1 MKKCAVPILSFF
13 FFTHGFV
20 VTPQERLSGIEKTK
34 LKSIDKKKE
43 GEDTIASLYFSNMIA
58 EIKKDNIYPKEI
70 LNHITLSLK
79 GNMIIITYRTSSL
92 SRQNKIITFA
102 EAVIDSY
109 GRLIADFSIEL

>member
-1 MKKCAVPILSFF
+1 MKKCAFPILSFF

-34 LKSIDKKKE
+34 LKNIDKKKE
-43 GEDTIASLYFSNMIA
+43 GEDTIVSLYFSNIIA
-58 EIKKDNIYPKEI
+58 EIKKENIYPKEI
-70 LNHITLSLK
+70 LNHITLSFK
-79 GNMIIITYRTSSL
+79 GNMIIISYKTSSL
-92 SRQNKIITFA
+92 IRQNKIITFA